1 MWKDLASD
9 RGVWMHFS
17 DNEKG
22 VLSALDSDKGCTL
35 QQVVRKS
42 GAGRYTVIK
51 ILSRLIRYGV
61 ARWWFDGH
69 QFLFAQV

>member
-1 MWKDLASD
+1 MLAALE
-9 RGVWMHFS
+9 V
-17 DNEKG
+17 EKG
-22 VLSALDSDKGCTL
+22 STL

-42 GAGRYTVIK
+42 GAGRYAVIK
-51 ILSRLIRYGV
+51 ILSRLIRYRL